1 MSGPVRAG
9 ADERAGQARGRL
21 AVVATP
27 IGNLDDITLRAL
39 ATLKSADLVLAEDTR
54 RTRKL
59 LAHHVI
65 PARLRALHAHSSPEA
80 IERCLVDLRAGYK
93 LALVTDAGTP
103 LLSDPGARLVAAA
116 NAERIEVVSI
126 PGASAVTA
134 ALSVC
139 GLPFDEFRFAGFP
152 PRTGGK
158 RKQWL
163 EAIAARSEACVFFE
177 SPLRLGQTLADL
189 AACLPPERP
198 VAVCRELTKMHEE
211 VVRGSAAELAGA
223 FGEGT
228 RGEITVVVAAG
239 ATVAPRP
246 AADPATE
253 LEPRITALLQQGV
266 SARDIARSLAR
277 ELGLSRREIYGRV
290 QAMIERG

>member
-1 MSGPVRAG
+1 MSAGRAG
-9 ADERAGQARGRL
+9 GESRGRL

-39 ATLKSADLVLAEDTR
+39 STLKSANLVLAEDTR

-59 LAHHVI
+59 LAHHAI
-65 PARLRALHAHSSPEA
+65 PARLRALHAHSSAEA
-80 IERCLVDLRAGYK
+80 IERCLVDLRAGNT

-103 LLSDPGARLVAAA
+103 LLSDPGSRLVSAAS
-116 NAERIEVVSI
+116 AEGIEVVSI
-126 PGASAVTA
+126 PGASAVVA

-152 PRTGGK
+152 PRAGGK

-163 EAIAARSEACVFFE
+163 DGIAARSEACVFFE

-189 AACLPPERP
+189 AQCLPPERP
-198 VAVCRELTKMHEE
+198 VAVCRELTKVHEE
-211 VVRGSAAELAGA
+211 VVRGSAAELAVR

-239 ATVAPRP
+239 AAAAARPEAPP
-246 AADPATE
+246 EAE
-253 LEPRITALLQQGV
+253 LEPKIRALLQQGI
-266 SARDIARSLAR
+266 SARDVARTLAR
-277 ELGLSRREIYGRV
+277 ELGLSRREVYGRV
-290 QAMIERG
+290 QALMERR